1 MLLVYSRSP
10 FNRDRMPPRKT
21 PVEPVRK
28 TPPRVRSGEFPG
40 GTANTAKWPDVPET
54 ESRRVV
60 IVGAPDDIPRALQ
73 HPAAIAGRFEVVAAL
88 AVDVESDDQDGG
100 VTALATLLGVTHAE
114 TILVAGPV
122 GAGTMRRVADL
133 ALLHHCELL
142 AVMPTEVLAGHD
154 PVIVW
159 SGESP
164 LVQLARIPRRP
175 WEIQV
180 KRAFDII
187 GSAIGLVIAAPFFAL
202 LAIAIRLESRGS
214 VLFRHE
220 RVGRAG
226 RKFQCLKLRTMS
238 ADAEAVLRADA
249 EMYEEY
255 RRNHYK
261 IPDDLDPR
269 VTTVGRF
276 VRRTS
281 LDELPQLWNVLV
293 GEMSLVGPRPVVEDE
308 LEHYGT
314 ARDLLLSVRP
324 GITGAWAVSGRH
336 GVGYPERCNIELAY
350 VRRWT
355 LYSDVSALA
364 GTVGAVLKP
373 GG

>member
-1 MLLVYSRSP
+1 
-10 FNRDRMPPRKT
+10 
-21 PVEPVRK
+21 
-28 TPPRVRSGEFPG
+28 
-40 GTANTAKWPDVPET
+40 
-54 ESRRVV
+54 
-60 IVGAPDDIPRALQ
+60 
-73 HPAAIAGRFEVVAAL
+73 
-88 AVDVESDDQDGG
+88 
-100 VTALATLLGVTHAE
+100 
-114 TILVAGPV
+114 
-122 GAGTMRRVADL
+122 MRRVADL
-133 ALLHHCELL
+133 ALLHHCDLL

-159 SGESP
+159 TGDSP
-164 LVQLARIPRRP
+164 LVQLARIPRRR

-180 KRAFDII
+180 KRAFDVVS
-187 GSAIGLVIAAPFFAL
+187 SAVGLVVTAPLFAL
-202 LAIAIRLESRGS
+202 LAIAIRLESSGP

-220 RVGRAG
+220 RVGRNG

-238 ADAEAVLRADA
+238 EDAEAVLRADA

-261 IPDDLDPR
+261 IPDDQDPR
-269 VTTVGRF
+269 VTVVGRF

-293 GEMSLVGPRPVVEDE
+293 GDMSLVGPRPVVEEE
-308 LEHYGT
+308 LDHYGT

-336 GVGYPERCNIELAY
+336 GVGYPERCDIELAY

-355 LYSDVSALA
+355 LLSDVSALA
-364 GTVGAVLKP
+364 HTVGAVVRP